1 MVEDNHN
8 IKNIDGA
15 STLVKGNHGVVV
27 SVHVMHEKVNGTLNF
42 RNGTTV
48 TSPIEFTIHTQFA
61 QSYIQ
66 LNRRFENGIYV
77 ECSDASIKALVV
89 YK

>member
-15 STLVKGNHGVVV
+15 NTLVKASHGVVTAVHVMINSNNSTLV
-27 SVHVMHEKVNGTLNF
+27 F
-42 RNGTTV
+42 RNGTTNS
-48 TSPIEFTIHTQFA
+48 SPIEFTIDSEHP

-77 ECSDASIKALVV
+77 TCASSTVRALVV

>member
-15 STLVKGNHGVVV
+15 NTLVKGTHGVVTA
-27 SVHVMHEKVNGTLNF
+27 VHVMHDATTATLVF
-42 RNGTTV
+42 RNGTTI
-48 TSPIEFTIHTQFA
+48 SAPIEFTIHTENT
-61 QSYIQ
+61 QSYIE

-77 ECSDASIKALVV
+77 ECTSANIRALVV

>member
-15 STLVKGNHGVVV
+15 STLVKATHGVVTA
-27 SVHVMHEKVNGTLNF
+27 VHVMHDATTATLVF
-42 RNGTTV
+42 RNGTTI
-48 TSPIEFTIHTQFA
+48 TSPIEFTIHTQNPQA
-61 QSYIQ
+61 YIQ
-66 LNRRFENGIYV
+66 LNRRFENGIFV
-77 ECSDASIKALVV
+77 ECTSSNAYALVV

>member
-8 IKNIDGA
+8 IKNVDGA
-15 STLVKGNHGVVV
+15 NTLVKASHGVVTAI
-27 SVHVMHEKVNGTLNF
+27 HVMHDATTGTLVF

-48 TSPIEFTIHTQFA
+48 AAPIEFTIHTEAPQ
-61 QSYIQ
+61 QYIQ
-66 LNRRFENGIYV
+66 LNRRFENGIFV
-77 ECSDASIKALVV
+77 ECTNAQIRALVV

>member
-15 STLVKGNHGVVV
+15 DTLVKATHGVVTA
-27 SVHVMHEKVNGTLNF
+27 VHIMHDATTGTLVF
-42 RNGTTV
+42 RNGTTIAA
-48 TSPIEFTIHTQFA
+48 PIEFTIHTENPQA
-61 QSYIQ
+61 YLE

-77 ECSDASIKALVV
+77 ECANSNVRALVV